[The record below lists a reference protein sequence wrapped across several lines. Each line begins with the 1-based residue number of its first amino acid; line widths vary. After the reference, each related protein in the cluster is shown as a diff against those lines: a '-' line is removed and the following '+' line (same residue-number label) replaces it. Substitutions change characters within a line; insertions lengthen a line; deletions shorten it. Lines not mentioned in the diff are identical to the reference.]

1 MRRMHRIGV
10 DLGGTKIEAVLAAVD
25 GFRVLSRRRIR
36 TPRPPA
42 GAADGTGTGDSGGG
56 GGSGATYDRIV
67 EATASLIGEVASARG
82 RGGGNDNGR
91 GSGGNNDDDG
101 LAVGVCTPGSPIP
114 GSGLVTNSNT
124 RCLAGR
130 PFARDLERAAGLP
143 VRTENDAN
151 CFALA
156 EAAMGAGR
164 GYRAVFGVIMGTGVG
179 GGIVI
184 DGAVYRGGSGAAGEW
199 GHHTL
204 HPGGRSC
211 YCGRRGC
218 AEAYLSGPSLEARWA
233 ELAGGEGGHGSG
245 SSSAVAGLAPPGAA
259 LHEISAS
266 LDAAAGSALPSYAKQ
281 WRDELVSDFGTG
293 LANVINILD
302 PDAVVLG
309 GGLSN
314 MGLLYGAGAQAV
326 HESLLVDAA
335 AAAAAAGAGK
345 AAARRT
351 PILRNELG
359 DSAGAVGACML
370 WPAP

>member
-10 DLGGTKIEAVLAAVD
+10 DLGGTKIEAVLVAGD
-25 GFRVLSRRRIR
+25 DYRVLSRKRIR

-42 GAADGTGTGDSGGG
+42 GAAAGTGTGD
-56 GGSGATYDRIV
+56 SGATYDRIV
-67 EATASLIGEVASARG
+67 DATASLIGEVASARG
-82 RGGGNDNGR
+82 RGNGNGGNY
-91 GSGGNNDDDG
+91 DDD
-101 LAVGVCTPGSPIP
+101 LAVGVCTPGSLLP

-156 EAAMGAGR
+156 EATMGAGR
-164 GYRAVFGVIMGTGVG
+164 GHRSVFGVIMGTGVG

-233 ELAGGEGGHGSG
+233 ELAESAAAGGNGGT
-245 SSSAVAGLAPPGAA
+245 AGCLAPPGAT
-259 LHEISAS
+259 LSEISSS
-266 LDAAAGSALPSYAKQ
+266 LDAAAGSALPPYAEQ
-281 WRDELVSDFGTG
+281 WRAELVSDFGAG

-309 GGLSN
+309 GGVSN
-314 MGLLYGAGAQAV
+314 MGLLYEAGAQAV
-326 HESLLVDAA
+326 HESLLVDASA
-335 AAAAAAGAGK
+335 AATAAGTGR
-345 AAARRT
+345 AAVRRT

-370 WPAP
+370 WPVP